1 MIGELFRENIH
12 LSYHQIQI
20 RPLDE
25 PGPAYPKA
33 FGNGLVALD
42 DEEPDG
48 ATILTGIAMGQV
60 EMTVRLTEEAP
71 SLDLDSWEEIV
82 DISIESTFGSLILCG
97 LLGDL
102 PRNLPNLAW
111 KGPGFY
117 RLRVHAIGRDTDV
130 DGTAFTPTERY
141 AVVSWPAPCPAPDR
155 VHKLTD
161 VFGARVRGRAPQ
173 AGTTWP
179 TRKNPSGS

>member
-20 RPLDE
+20 RPQDE
-25 PGPAYPKA
+25 LGPACPRA

-60 EMTVRLTEEAP
+60 EMTVRLAEEAP
-71 SLDLDSWEEIV
+71 PLDLDSWEEIV
-82 DISIESTFGSLILCG
+82 DISIESTFGSLIVCG
-97 LLGDL
+97 LDGDL

-111 KGPGFY
+111 KGP
-117 RLRVHAIGRDTDV
+117 AS
-130 DGTAFTPTERY
+130 TACACTRSAVTRTSTERPSPPPN
-141 AVVSWPAPCPAPDR
+141 AMRLSPGPPPAPR
-155 VHKLTD
+155 
-161 VFGARVRGRAPQ
+161 
-173 AGTTWP
+173 P
-179 TRKNPSGS
+179 TGCTS